1 MTPIMLQDELVEEMK
16 RLLAGNLY
24 KTPAGEHTEMKVFPQ
39 NIPVN
44 ETDDDEDPIPY
55 IIVRLNSG
63 EDDGTRDSF
72 NTVKLVII
80 VGIWDDSLDSQGHRD
95 VLNII
100 QKVYERFHK
109 TPNLNNIAVYDGDF
123 NWALQEDGYYPYFF
137 GTKNANSTGEE
148 KKKLQ
153 FIERL
158 RSMRRE
164 RRPRRSGIKCVAFYA
179 NRDHRERFSGHRAP

>member
-137 GTKNANSTGEE
+137 GACSLKFRIAA
-148 KKKLQ
+148 
-153 FIERL
+153 I
-158 RSMRRE
+158 RRE
-164 RRPRRSGIKCVAFYA
+164 DEFA
-179 NRDHRERFSGHRAP
+179 

>member
-24 KTPAGEHTEMKVFPQ
+24 KTPAGELKAINVYAQ
-39 NIPVN
+39 SIPVN

-72 NTVKLVII
+72 NSVKLVII
-80 VGIWDDSLDSQGHRD
+80 IGIWDDSLDSQGHRD

-109 TPNLNNIAVYDGDF
+109 TPNLNNTAVYDGDF

-137 GTKNANSTGEE
+137 GACSLKFRIAA
-148 KKKLQ
+148 
-153 FIERL
+153 I
-158 RSMRRE
+158 RRE
-164 RRPRRSGIKCVAFYA
+164 DEFA
-179 NRDHRERFSGHRAP
+179 